1 MNKEL
6 INSQVDRQNILNNSV
21 AMNAIREYI
30 GLAGMLF
37 EGEYKFTKAML
48 SKFYEIDFRTIERYL
63 ESHADELKNNGYEL
77 LKGERLKEFK
87 KLFGYIIKNQT
98 KDDPD
103 INVPIKSNKLGVFS
117 FRAFLN
123 LGMLL
128 SESEKAKDLRSKIL
142 DIVLDSIYQTAGGS
156 TKYINQRDEDFIH
169 AIAKEPQYRKE
180 FTSTLNECLEMGNYK
195 YSVYTDKVYKAIF
208 KENAKEYKQILQLE
222 EKENARDTMYSEVLT
237 LIASFETGIA
247 HEMRNKAESLRRKLL
262 PSELDEIF
270 ETFSNHPCQKP
281 LIESARTKMA
291 SRDYGLRK
299 IVHPALE
306 ENIKALS
313 KGEFDRFLGEKSKEL
328 KERIEENIEVFK
340 RLRDR

>member
-1 MNKEL
+1 MSKEL
-6 INSQVDRQNILNNSV
+6 TNSQVDRQNILNNSI

-30 GLAGMLF
+30 GLSGMLF

-48 SKFYEIDFRTIERYL
+48 SEFYEIDFRTIERYL

-87 KLFGYIIKNQT
+87 KLFGYILKNQT

-103 INVPIKSNKLGVFS
+103 INVSIKSNKLGVFS

-142 DIVLDSIYQTAGGS
+142 DIVLDSIYKTAGGS
-156 TKYINQRDEDFIH
+156 TKYINQRDEDFIQ

-180 FTSTLNECLEMGNYK
+180 FTSALSQCLEMGNYK

-222 EKENARDTMYSEVLT
+222 EKDNARDTMYSEVLT

-247 HEMRNKAESLRRKLL
+247 HEMRNKSESLGRKLS

-270 ETFSNHPCQKP
+270 ETFSNHPAQKP

-299 IVHPALE
+299 IVYPALE

>member
-1 MNKEL
+1 
-6 INSQVDRQNILNNSV
+6 
-21 AMNAIREYI
+21 
-30 GLAGMLF
+30 
-37 EGEYKFTKAML
+37 
-48 SKFYEIDFRTIERYL
+48 
-63 ESHADELKNNGYEL
+63 
-77 LKGERLKEFK
+77 
-87 KLFGYIIKNQT
+87 
-98 KDDPD
+98 
-103 INVPIKSNKLGVFS
+103 
-117 FRAFLN
+117 
-123 LGMLL
+123 MLL

-156 TKYINQRDEDFIH
+156 TKYINQRDEDFIQ

-180 FTSTLNECLEMGNYK
+180 FTSALNECLEMGNYK

-270 ETFSNHPCQKP
+270 ETFSNHPAQKP
-281 LIESARTKMA
+281 HIESARTKMA

-328 KERIEENIEVFK
+328 KERLEENIEVFK